1 MGLHRIVWAAT
12 QLNGTATP
20 SVLSQLKILF
30 YQIMHISL
38 VISQRIT
45 QMNYSLKK
53 KIKWMRWRKKKHHS
67 QNMTK

>member
-53 KIKWMRWRKKKHHS
+53 K
-67 QNMTK
+67 